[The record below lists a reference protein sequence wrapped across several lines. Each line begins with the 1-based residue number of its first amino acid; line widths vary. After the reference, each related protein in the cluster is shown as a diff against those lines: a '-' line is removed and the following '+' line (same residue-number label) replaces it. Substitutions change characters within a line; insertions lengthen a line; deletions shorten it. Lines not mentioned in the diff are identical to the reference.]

1 MLKLTIEKITPKE
14 LHERLNRNEK
24 VLLLDVRAE
33 EKYQA
38 EHITAPQ
45 IENLNIPKT
54 IIFEAEETKEDV
66 KLFLPKEKEII
77 VTCTTGNSAAKCAN
91 ILSTID
97 YKVKVL
103 EGGLT
108 AWKEYQK
115 SLEK

>member
-1 MLKLTIEKITPKE
+1 MTTNKITPKE
-14 LHERLNRNEK
+14 LNERLKRNEK

-45 IENLNIPKT
+45 IENFNIPKT
-54 IIFEAEETKEDV
+54 IIFEMEETKEER
-66 KLFLPKEKEII
+66 KFPFQKKQEII
-77 VTCTTGNSAAKCAN
+77 VTCTTGNSAAKCAS
-91 ILSTID
+91 ILSSLD
-97 YKVKVL
+97 YQVKVL

-115 SLEK
+115 SRKE

>member
-1 MLKLTIEKITPKE
+1 MLTTEKITPKE
-14 LHERLNRNEK
+14 LHERLERNEK

-33 EKYQA
+33 DKYQA
-38 EHITAPQ
+38 EHIAALQ

-54 IIFEAEETKEDV
+54 IIFEVEETKEDA
-66 KLFLPKEKEII
+66 KLSLPREEEII
-77 VTCTTGNSAAKCAN
+77 VTCTTGNSAGKCAN
-91 ILSTID
+91 ILSGLD